1 MRICSGTNMS
11 DLNQLVQR
19 TVAGEAAA
27 WAELQVAVVPTVQA
41 ITRAHRGMRSKGLA
55 AQPDDVAEVVT
66 VTLERLARD
75 DFQNLRRFYE
85 RSEQAGQPD
94 SFDAWLYGTVDF
106 VVREHLRRRFGRA
119 PKQEAKAER
128 PQPSK
133 RDLQSHAGRLDDD
146 GALDRML
153 LSQLGMTMRL
163 TAAQIF
169 AHIERD
175 FTPDEA
181 RALRMYFSDDAGFEE
196 IAKALAL
203 ADAKAAERLIRRLN
217 ARLRYRFLAT
227 EPDAQ

>member
-1 MRICSGTNMS
+1 MS
-11 DLNQLVQR
+11 DLHQLVQR

-27 WAELQVAVVPTVQA
+27 WAALQVAVVPTVQA

-75 DFQNLRRFYE
+75 NFQNLRRFCE

-128 PQPSK
+128 PLPSK
-133 RDLQSHAGRLDDD
+133 RDLQSHAGRLDD
-146 GALDRML
+146 GELDRML

-181 RALRMYFSDDAGFEE
+181 RALRMYYSEDAGFEE
-196 IAKALAL
+196 IAEALAL